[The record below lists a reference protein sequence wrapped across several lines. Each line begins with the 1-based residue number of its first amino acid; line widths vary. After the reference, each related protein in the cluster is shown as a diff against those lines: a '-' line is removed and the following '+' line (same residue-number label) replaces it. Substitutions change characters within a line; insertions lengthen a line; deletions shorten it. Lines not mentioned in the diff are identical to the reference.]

1 MIFYT
6 HCVQRFISHDSP
18 ILASSSVRDLGL
30 LTDSSLKFELHINQ
44 KIALSLLRAKQ
55 LLKSFR
61 SSNPAFYSAL
71 FKTYV
76 LPTTNGAKEHQCFR
90 PPSPCHVC
98 RTLAVSTSI
107 AHRPFSGVCQ
117 IAKAVGIPVL
127 HQHHVE
133 FFNKYNEAKAEQN
146 KEAWKRG
153 ALHSKT
159 N

>member
-1 MIFYT
+1 MART
-6 HCVQRFISHDSP
+6 RRETNCLVCLVS
-18 ILASSSVRDLGL
+18 
-30 LTDSSLKFELHINQ
+30 
-44 KIALSLLRAKQ
+44 
-55 LLKSFR
+55 
-61 SSNPAFYSAL
+61 
-71 FKTYV
+71 
-76 LPTTNGAKEHQCFR
+76 TNGAKEHQCFR

-117 IAKAVGIPVL
+117 IAKQAKAVGIPVL

-146 KEAWKRG
+146 KEAWIGG
-153 ALHSKT
+153 ALHSKA